1 MEQTHGKK
9 KVKVCLDIDR
19 PSHGRTYPRGPTIL
33 GNTTRS
39 PVIESIGS
47 CCLLREPKML
57 QSRRLFL
64 ESLGAAALAV
74 QVRSFP
80 ALSSMVDRL
89 AWQRDAKFGMFV
101 HWGPYSVAG
110 VEASWP
116 VMLGPELQRRF
127 VEALHRMGLGE
138 VEMPLRPITLPEYE
152 ALPERFVPDRFDA
165 DEWVDLAAAAG
176 QRYLVLTTK

>member
-80 ALSSMVDRL
+80 AFTSML
-89 AWQRDAKFGMFV
+89 
-101 HWGPYSVAG
+101 PPLPS
-110 VEASWP
+110 
-116 VMLGPELQRRF
+116 
-127 VEALHRMGLGE
+127 HRHPHL
-138 VEMPLRPITLPEYE
+138 
-152 ALPERFVPDRFDA
+152 
-165 DEWVDLAAAAG
+165 
-176 QRYLVLTTK
+176 YLFIPSR